1 MITEI
6 RTDGNLEQS
15 LSQVSI
21 NSIECEFKVGFD
33 SQEER
38 DLFVA
43 QFTKSM
49 KVRTFNDETFTAFI
63 CVTST
68 TTWYGATNEV
78 TGATNEQGMKRLTK
92 FYKAIESHLAK

>member
-6 RTDGNLEQS
+6 RIDGNLEES

-33 SQEER
+33 TEEER

-43 QFTKSM
+43 QFPKSM
-49 KVRTFNDETFTAFI
+49 KVRTFNDDVYTAFI

-68 TTWYGATNEV
+68 KTWYGTTNEV
-78 TGATNEQGMKRLTK
+78 TGSTNEQGMKRLIK
-92 FYKAIESHLAK
+92 FYKAIELELSK